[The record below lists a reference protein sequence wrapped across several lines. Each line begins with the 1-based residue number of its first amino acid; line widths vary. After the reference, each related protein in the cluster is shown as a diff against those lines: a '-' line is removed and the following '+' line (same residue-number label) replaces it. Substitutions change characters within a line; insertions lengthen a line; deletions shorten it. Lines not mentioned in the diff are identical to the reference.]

1 MKTQTCLAL
10 ISLAFLGLLAGC
22 SSSSSGGASPPPP
35 PPPPPPV
42 VISAAGIWT
51 GQAVTPDVADI
62 VTSFEFDD
70 PDGFVLGN
78 APFTAD
84 FQGGITESRGIGAL
98 YTDGAFSWHIDAN
111 DGAIDFAVP
120 GDAISFSIRTVTA
133 GDDAIVRVLDEFGI
147 QITAIVVPDAFTQ
160 LVVNRDTSIGQS
172 RIAQVQVI
180 VTTGEIVM
188 DSFSF
193 GFPSTASNDDVG
205 CLFATNNEF
214 VCVLNDGVTGDF
226 ISGANGVYQV
236 NGDQVTGSGN
246 LYAVP
251 GETLADDSTIAPLT
265 INAGTVV
272 EDTSLGLTIDIFGLP
287 VALTSTFDTDFDRP
301 SDLATVAAVYTT
313 FDLFGDASSFAI
325 DAGGVISGQSAS
337 GCNLSGQVSVID
349 SATNAYDVNLLA
361 DAATCGSLGGDY
373 DGLGISSDDTVMD
386 DAFTFLVFVDGQS
399 MIAGEAVK

>member
-1 MKTQTCLAL
+1 MKTRTYSAL
-10 ISLAFLGLLAGC
+10 ISLAFFGLLAGC
-22 SSSSSGGASPPPP
+22 SNSSNGGAPPPPP

-42 VISAAGIWT
+42 VISAAGIWI

-62 VTSFEFDD
+62 VTSFEFAD
-70 PDGFVLGN
+70 PDGFILGN

-84 FQGGITESRGIGAL
+84 FQGGVTETRGIGAL

-147 QITAIVVPDAFTQ
+147 QITAIAVPGAFTQ
-160 LVVNRDTSIGQS
+160 VVVNRDPGIGQS
-172 RIAQVQVI
+172 RIASVQVI

-193 GFPSTASNDDVG
+193 GFPSTASTDDVG

-214 VCVLNDGVTGDF
+214 VCIVSDAAGALIG
-226 ISGANGVYQV
+226 GANGVFQV

-251 GETLADDSTIAPLT
+251 GQTLADDSTVAPLT
-265 INAGTVV
+265 ISAGTVV
-272 EDTSLGLTIDIFGLP
+272 EGTSLGLTIDSFGLSIA
-287 VALTSTFDTDFDRP
+287 VTAAFDSDFDRA

-313 FDLFGDASSFAI
+313 FDIYGDASSFAI

-349 SATNAYDVNLLA
+349 AATNAYDVNLLA
-361 DAATCGSLGGDY
+361 DVATCGALGGNY
-373 DGLGISSDDTVMD
+373 DGLGLSSDDIVMD

-399 MIAGEAVK
+399 MIAGEAVE